1 MAKVVKYKVP
11 SQAASGAQTFS
22 DNLVGIQIT
31 DGSSQL
37 TNTNFALD
45 RATPEK
51 DSKSFSSVPFSDF
64 LTLDTLKEET
74 NAPKTN
80 TSKTTKDVI
89 KFRPSRS
96 DAGRSLF
103 GSLKERINIS
113 LGRIIAKFPASLLAD
128 SSTVTKTTN
137 YTAENISYDSVTK
150 ITQFESQQSIF
161 YNPFEII
168 LTKPN
173 SNVIIETDNP
183 VRDFYSAFK
192 NYVLIYQG
200 VSYNITNYTEP
211 TFDNNFVLTLEVEG
225 NLFSGYTDVNFD
237 YVIKPN
243 DSIIEEFFKN
253 LDDLEELLL
262 NRESNP
268 IYTSSFRVP
277 RDNYDNSA
285 TDLVGV
291 NVSWPV
297 SKDGWNPQIVGI
309 EYNQFVQSLFDL
321 SDEIDDYKS
330 NLIVRFLTSPQ
341 LFEFDTEDKR
351 AESVFQLYG
360 QSFDSVKK
368 YIDNIAFMRHV
379 SYDAINNIPDMLL
392 KNLSQNLGLD
402 TVNLFDEK
410 SLNDILYTRQ
420 DSNYS
425 GVAVGK
431 NLIESEYEFY
441 RRILI
446 NLAQLYKSKG
456 TRKTLEFFLK
466 FLGAPEPMIKINEY
480 VYEVTKLP
488 NISTLEDDLYDVIND
503 IKTDFVIT
511 GFSAST
517 YTYLT
522 GTTTSSS
529 ALTRDEYPIDENGL
543 PRKAYTSNGN
553 LYFQKGSGWYDITLQ
568 HRSPLI
574 LDEANSQLTGR
585 LKFTKTKNAPYTYG
599 EDYFD
604 VFRNLPGLDYGFDLE
619 SKVDN
624 LKIKNSSNDQES
636 SLILNRKNIS
646 VYLSPSQTIDYDIW
660 RQSKNG
666 TVNFGGLTP
675 QTGITFAEFIDNV
688 LSNVIKNSHSVRYE
702 KTYISLEDVY
712 NAYVSTVEVPYDFI
726 TLNEFVNKM
735 SPYWVQVVEQFIPA
749 TTLWTGGNVIENGK
763 LGRSKFK
770 YRKPCQLVE
779 IIDDVYPE
787 IGFRTYVNEIIT
799 DVSTGFQLQF
809 GDSNKDGYIRIFP
822 TFEIDGVK
830 YSGNTSDTSTYVVL
844 SGTTSSTTTSPKRA
858 SLYCGTAGNT
868 LDVGAEGADAYD
880 STYCIDLDALH
891 ILWKDAI
898 VGAINYINNNFGFN
912 IDNVGKNTVYGNSI
926 GNSALTG
933 TTNGPLLSYEFFTD
947 DNGNEKIKFKS
958 YKYGPNSCTI
968 VNSFNFFMGSPLYYP
983 ITYDAVTP
991 LPTPS
996 MTMTPTMTMTMTP
1009 TQTSTMTMTPTPSTT
1024 LAPTPSMTMTPT
1036 PSTTLGP
1043 TPSMTMTPTQTP
1055 TMTMTMTPSMTPTMT
1070 MTMTSTP
1077 SATPGPTPS
1086 YGISLSP
1093 DSRDDL
1099 GGAFTATVT
1108 AANISFPQTLYI
1120 TILSTSGTV
1129 DLNDFQNNFP
1139 STITLNQS
1147 GQEYSFSLAE
1157 DQLTEGTEKFKLE
1170 LRSGSASGTVLST
1183 SNEVTIIDGSLSPV
1197 YYQLSPC
1204 AGGSD
1209 VYSILKPPGT
1219 FTSGQRVVGSSETY
1233 YAAGNTFTVDPD
1245 PNGTKYDVDAVS
1257 PSINGCPEVT
1267 PPPENR
1273 TAYVTAWTR
1282 DTVDL
1287 TTIKSEVCGV
1297 DEQQLAI
1304 NLGYTQL
1311 NSGNLYVD
1319 ETSITSGTTYQLYT
1333 SNVATNGATPDGGGK
1348 WYAIKIQGASGNFTM
1363 VASINSSGIIQ
1374 DWTPCSTPVPSLSMT
1389 PSLTPT
1395 PPPSTE
1401 PTYLT
1406 SRGPRWECDNG
1417 TVYQYDIYENTN
1429 SYFTGNQFSNGT
1441 GGTLTFSGITSMLTS
1456 EPITTPNWVDSG
1468 SPYCINGTEYQLKID
1483 NNPCSSEYNTTDEV
1497 ATGDNSECW
1506 QLSDV
1511 YYTTCANANSAS
1523 EPYQSYVLNDT
1534 YKYTTFNVSGNWEN
1548 LGTFMQGDWYF
1559 VDSYGAHR
1567 RTFYT
1572 GDNLELLGTITNT
1585 DLSECTTSG
1594 GGGDPLPP
1602 G

>member
-1 MAKVVKYKVP
+1 MAKYKVP

-37 TNTNFALD
+37 TNTNFAID

-103 GSLKERINIS
+103 GSLKERLNIS
-113 LGRIIAKFPASLLAD
+113 LGRIIGKFPASLLAD

-137 YTAENISYDSVTK
+137 YTAEDITYDSVTK
-150 ITQFESQQSIF
+150 ITEFKSQQSIF

-225 NLFSGYTDVNFD
+225 NLFSGYTDVNFN

-243 DSIIEEFFKN
+243 DSIVEEFFKN

-291 NVSWPV
+291 NISWPV

-511 GFSAST
+511 GFSEST

-522 GTTTSSS
+522 GTTISSS

-568 HRSPLI
+568 HRSPLV

-604 VFRNLPGLDYGFDLE
+604 VFRNLPGLDYGFDIE

-636 SLILNRKNIS
+636 SLLLNRKNIS

-660 RQSKNG
+660 RQSKNR
-666 TVNFGGLTP
+666 TDNFGELTP

-712 NAYVSTVEVPYDFI
+712 NAYVSSVTYVPYDFI

-735 SPYWVQVVEQFIPA
+735 SPYWAQVVEQFIPA
-749 TTLWTGGNVIENGK
+749 TTLWTGGNIIENGK

-787 IGFRTYVNEIIT
+787 MGFRNYVNEIIT
-799 DVSTGFQLQF
+799 GDTGFREQF
-809 GDSNKDGYIRIFP
+809 GDVNQNGYIRIFP
-822 TFEIDGVK
+822 TFEIDGIK

-844 SGTTSSTTTSPKRA
+844 SGTTSSTATSPKRA
-858 SLYCGTAGNT
+858 SLYCGTAGNA
-868 LDVGAEGADAYD
+868 LDVGAVGADAYD
-880 STYCIDLDALH
+880 ATYCIDLDALY
-891 ILWKDAI
+891 ILWKAAI
-898 VGAINYINNNFGFN
+898 VGAINYINNNFSLD

-926 GNSALTG
+926 GNSSLTG
-933 TTNGPLLSYEFFTD
+933 TTKGPLLSYEFFTD

-968 VNSFNFFMGSPLYYP
+968 MNSFNFFMGSPLYYP

-991 LPTPS
+991 LPTNS
-996 MTMTPTMTMTMTP
+996 MTPTSQP
-1009 TQTSTMTMTPTPSTT
+1009 T
-1024 LAPTPSMTMTPT
+1024 L
-1036 PSTTLGP
+1036 
-1043 TPSMTMTPTQTP
+1043 TP
-1055 TMTMTMTPSMTPTMT
+1055 TMTMTMTPSETPTMTPTMT
-1070 MTMTSTP
+1070 MSSTPGSTP
-1077 SATPGPTPS
+1077 SMTMTTTPSETPTMTMSSTPG
-1086 YGISLSP
+1086 
-1093 DSRDDL
+1093 
-1099 GGAFTATVT
+1099 
-1108 AANISFPQTLYI
+1108 
-1120 TILSTSGTV
+1120 STM
-1129 DLNDFQNNFP
+1129 
-1139 STITLNQS
+1139 
-1147 GQEYSFSLAE
+1147 
-1157 DQLTEGTEKFKLE
+1157 
-1170 LRSGSASGTVLST
+1170 
-1183 SNEVTIIDGSLSPV
+1183 
-1197 YYQLSPC
+1197 
-1204 AGGSD
+1204 
-1209 VYSILKPPGT
+1209 
-1219 FTSGQRVVGSSETY
+1219 
-1233 YAAGNTFTVDPD
+1233 
-1245 PNGTKYDVDAVS
+1245 
-1257 PSINGCPEVT
+1257 
-1267 PPPENR
+1267 
-1273 TAYVTAWTR
+1273 
-1282 DTVDL
+1282 
-1287 TTIKSEVCGV
+1287 
-1297 DEQQLAI
+1297 
-1304 NLGYTQL
+1304 
-1311 NSGNLYVD
+1311 
-1319 ETSITSGTTYQLYT
+1319 
-1333 SNVATNGATPDGGGK
+1333 
-1348 WYAIKIQGASGNFTM
+1348 TM
-1363 VASINSSGIIQ
+1363 
-1374 DWTPCSTPVPSLSMT
+1374 TMT
-1389 PSLTPT
+1389 PSETPT
-1395 PPPSTE
+1395 MTMTITPSETPTMTTTPSETPTMTMTITPSMTMTPSTQSST
-1401 PTYLT
+1401 P
-1406 SRGPRWECDNG
+1406 
-1417 TVYQYDIYENTN
+1417 QYCNT
-1429 SYFTGNQFSNGT
+1429 
-1441 GGTLTFSGITSMLTS
+1441 IT
-1456 EPITTPNWVDSG
+1456 
-1468 SPYCINGTEYQLKID
+1468 
-1483 NNPCSSEYNTTDEV
+1483 V
-1497 ATGDNSECW
+1497 ATGDTTTNYFLRYTYNDVPTDTLISNLFADINTPGYYIYRLCSSTLVQLGLNGAIVTPPMEWDFHIDNTLNSC
-1506 QLSDV
+1506 STHFD
-1511 YYTTCANANSAS
+1511 
-1523 EPYQSYVLNDT
+1523 
-1534 YKYTTFNVSGNWEN
+1534 
-1548 LGTFMQGDWYF
+1548 
-1559 VDSYGAHR
+1559 
-1567 RTFYT
+1567 
-1572 GDNLELLGTITNT
+1572 
-1585 DLSECTTSG
+1585 CT
-1594 GGGDPLPP
+1594 
-1602 G
+1602 

>member
-103 GSLKERINIS
+103 GSLKDRLNIS

-137 YTAENISYDSVTK
+137 YTAENISYNSVTK

-173 SNVIIETDNP
+173 SSTIIETDNP

-225 NLFSGYTDVNFD
+225 NLFSGYTDANFD

-243 DSIIEEFFKN
+243 DNIVEEFFKN

-277 RDNYDNSA
+277 RDNFDSSA

-291 NVSWPV
+291 NVTWPV

-379 SYDAINNIPDMLL
+379 SYDAINNLPDMLL

-425 GVAVGK
+425 GVSVGK

-488 NISTLEDDLYDVIND
+488 NTSTLEDDLYDVINE

-511 GFSAST
+511 GFTEST

-529 ALTRDEYPIDENGL
+529 TLTREEYPIDDNGL

-604 VFRNLPGLDYGFDLE
+604 VFRNLPGLDYGFELE

-636 SLILNRKNIS
+636 SLLLNRKNIS

-666 TVNFGGLTP
+666 TNNFGGLTP
-675 QTGITFAEFIDNV
+675 QTGYTFAEFIDNV

-712 NAYVSTVEVPYDFI
+712 NAYVSTVNVPYDFI

-770 YRKPCQLVE
+770 YRKPCQLME

-799 DVSTGFQLQF
+799 DASTGFQLQF
-809 GDSNKDGYIRIFP
+809 GDSGKDGYIRIFP
-822 TFEIDGVK
+822 TFEIDGIK
-830 YSGNTSDTSTYVVL
+830 YSGNTSDTSTYVIL
-844 SGTTSSTTTSPKRA
+844 SGTTSNTTTSPKHA
-858 SLYCGTAGNT
+858 SLYCGTAGDT
-868 LDVGAEGADAYD
+868 LDVGAVGADAYD
-880 STYCIDLDALH
+880 ATYCIDLDALH
-891 ILWKDAI
+891 KLWKDAI
-898 VGAINYINNNFGFN
+898 VGAINYINNNFSLD

-933 TTNGPLLSYEFFTD
+933 TTKGPLLSYEFFTD
-947 DNGNEKIKFKS
+947 DNGVEKIKFKS

-968 VNSFNFFMGSPLYYP
+968 MNSFNFFMGSPLYYP
-983 ITYDAVTP
+983 ITYDAITP
-991 LPTPS
+991 LPTS
-996 MTMTPTMTMTMTP
+996 TMSMTPTMTMTITP
-1009 TQTSTMTMTPTPSTT
+1009 TMTST
-1024 LAPTPSMTMTPT
+1024 
-1036 PSTTLGP
+1036 
-1043 TPSMTMTPTQTP
+1043 MTMTPTQTP
-1055 TMTMTMTPSMTPTMT
+1055 TMTMSSTPSATPGSTPSMTMSSTPGSTPSMTPSETPTMT
-1070 MTMTSTP
+1070 MTMTPSETPTMTMTITPSMTMTMTPSETPTMTMTQTPSMTMTSTP
-1077 SATPGPTPS
+1077 PPTPAPSGCVTLSQSTS
-1086 YGISLSP
+1086 YDQYDCTGTLYQ
-1093 DSRDDL
+1093 RE
-1099 GGAFTATVT
+1099 TTTVT
-1108 AANISFPQTLYI
+1108 ATLASISPI
-1120 TILSTSGTV
+1120 TVIVRTYATRT
-1129 DLNDFQNNFP
+1129 DC
-1139 STITLNQS
+1139 LNQQFSVQYDTYINAGDLS
-1147 GQEYSFSLAE
+1147 GFTNITTL
-1157 DQLTEGTEKFKLE
+1157 
-1170 LRSGSASGTVLST
+1170 
-1183 SNEVTIIDGSLSPV
+1183 IIVD
-1197 YYQLSPC
+1197 C
-1204 AGGSD
+1204 GGSGCA
-1209 VYSILKPPGT
+1209 P
-1219 FTSGQRVVGSSETY
+1219 ET
-1233 YAAGNTFTVDPD
+1233 
-1245 PNGTKYDVDAVS
+1245 
-1257 PSINGCPEVT
+1257 I
-1267 PPPENR
+1267 
-1273 TAYVTAWTR
+1273 
-1282 DTVDL
+1282 
-1287 TTIKSEVCGV
+1287 
-1297 DEQQLAI
+1297 AI
-1304 NLGYTQL
+1304 NSQEVLTANYT
-1311 NSGNLYVD
+1311 
-1319 ETSITSGTTYQLYT
+1319 I
-1333 SNVATNGATPDGGGK
+1333 
-1348 WYAIKIQGASGNFTM
+1348 
-1363 VASINSSGIIQ
+1363 
-1374 DWTPCSTPVPSLSMT
+1374 C
-1389 PSLTPT
+1389 
-1395 PPPSTE
+1395 E
-1401 PTYLT
+1401 P
-1406 SRGPRWECDNG
+1406 
-1417 TVYQYDIYENTN
+1417 
-1429 SYFTGNQFSNGT
+1429 
-1441 GGTLTFSGITSMLTS
+1441 
-1456 EPITTPNWVDSG
+1456 
-1468 SPYCINGTEYQLKID
+1468 
-1483 NNPCSSEYNTTDEV
+1483 
-1497 ATGDNSECW
+1497 
-1506 QLSDV
+1506 
-1511 YYTTCANANSAS
+1511 
-1523 EPYQSYVLNDT
+1523 
-1534 YKYTTFNVSGNWEN
+1534 
-1548 LGTFMQGDWYF
+1548 
-1559 VDSYGAHR
+1559 
-1567 RTFYT
+1567 
-1572 GDNLELLGTITNT
+1572 
-1585 DLSECTTSG
+1585 
-1594 GGGDPLPP
+1594 
-1602 G
+1602 

>member
-11 SQAASGAQTFS
+11 SQVPSGAQTFS

-45 RATPEK
+45 RQTPEK

-103 GSLKERINIS
+103 GSLKERLNIS
-113 LGRIIAKFPASLLAD
+113 LGRIIGKFPASLFAD

-137 YTAENISYDSVTK
+137 YTAEEISYNSVTK
-150 ITQFESQQSIF
+150 ITEFKSQQSIF

-168 LTKPN
+168 LAKPN
-173 SNVIIETDNP
+173 SSVIIDTDNP

-211 TFDNNFVLTLEVEG
+211 TFDNNFVLTLEVDG
-225 NLFSGYTDVNFD
+225 NLFSGYTNANFD

-243 DSIIEEFFKN
+243 DSIVEEFFKN

-268 IYTSSFRVP
+268 IYTSSFKVP

-425 GVAVGK
+425 GVVVGK

-511 GFSAST
+511 GFTGST

-529 ALTRDEYPIDENGL
+529 TLTRDEYPIDENGL

-585 LKFTKTKNAPYTYG
+585 LKYTKTKNAPYTYG

-604 VFRNLPGLDYGFDLE
+604 NFRNLPGLDYGFELE

-636 SLILNRKNIS
+636 SLLLNRKNIS

-660 RQSKNG
+660 RQSKNR
-666 TVNFGGLTP
+666 TDNFGGLTP
-675 QTGITFAEFIDNV
+675 QTGYTFAEFIDNV

-712 NAYVSTVEVPYDFI
+712 NAYVTGMTYVPYDFI

-770 YRKPCQLVE
+770 HRKPCQLVE

-787 IGFRTYVNEIIT
+787 MGFRNYVNEIIT
-799 DVSTGFQLQF
+799 GDTGFRQEF
-809 GDSNKDGYIRIFP
+809 GDTNQNGYIRIFP

-830 YSGNTSDTSTYVVL
+830 YSGNTGDASTYVVL
-844 SGTTSSTTTSPKRA
+844 SGTTSNTATSPKNA

-868 LDVGAEGADAYD
+868 LDVGAVGADAYD
-880 STYCIDLDALH
+880 STYCIDLDALY

-898 VGAINYINNNFGFN
+898 VGAINYINNNN
-912 IDNVGKNTVYGNSI
+912 DYPDIDSVGKNTVYGNSI
-926 GNSALTG
+926 GYSGITG
-933 TTNGPLLSYEFFTD
+933 TTNVVSLLSHEFFTD

-958 YKYGPNSCTI
+958 YKYGPHSCTI
-968 VNSFNFFMGSPLYYP
+968 MNSFNFFMGSPLYYP

-991 LPTPS
+991 LPATSTTPTAQPTSTPTAQPTSTPTAQPTSTPS
-996 MTMTPTMTMTMTP
+996 ATPGSTPTAQPTSTPTAQPTSTPTAQPTSTPTAQPTSTPTAQPTSSPTAQPTLTPTMTPTMTMT
-1009 TQTSTMTMTPTPSTT
+1009 PSV
-1024 LAPTPSMTMTPT
+1024 S
-1036 PSTTLGP
+1036 S
-1043 TPSMTMTPTQTP
+1043 
-1055 TMTMTMTPSMTPTMT
+1055 
-1070 MTMTSTP
+1070 STP
-1077 SATPGPTPS
+1077 QYCHTITSSTGDTTTNYFLRYTYNGVATDTLLSNLLADTNTSGYYIYRLCSSTLVQLGYYNGVEWNLVATPG
-1086 YGISLSP
+1086 GW
-1093 DSRDDL
+1093 D
-1099 GGAFTATVT
+1099 F
-1108 AANISFPQTLYI
+1108 NI
-1120 TILSTSGTV
+1120 
-1129 DLNDFQNNFP
+1129 NN
-1139 STITLNQS
+1139 TLNS
-1147 GQEYSFSLAE
+1147 C
-1157 DQLTEGTEKFKLE
+1157 
-1170 LRSGSASGTVLST
+1170 
-1183 SNEVTIIDGSLSPV
+1183 SNHFD
-1197 YYQLSPC
+1197 
-1204 AGGSD
+1204 
-1209 VYSILKPPGT
+1209 
-1219 FTSGQRVVGSSETY
+1219 
-1233 YAAGNTFTVDPD
+1233 
-1245 PNGTKYDVDAVS
+1245 
-1257 PSINGCPEVT
+1257 
-1267 PPPENR
+1267 
-1273 TAYVTAWTR
+1273 
-1282 DTVDL
+1282 
-1287 TTIKSEVCGV
+1287 
-1297 DEQQLAI
+1297 
-1304 NLGYTQL
+1304 
-1311 NSGNLYVD
+1311 
-1319 ETSITSGTTYQLYT
+1319 
-1333 SNVATNGATPDGGGK
+1333 
-1348 WYAIKIQGASGNFTM
+1348 
-1363 VASINSSGIIQ
+1363 
-1374 DWTPCSTPVPSLSMT
+1374 
-1389 PSLTPT
+1389 
-1395 PPPSTE
+1395 
-1401 PTYLT
+1401 
-1406 SRGPRWECDNG
+1406 
-1417 TVYQYDIYENTN
+1417 
-1429 SYFTGNQFSNGT
+1429 
-1441 GGTLTFSGITSMLTS
+1441 
-1456 EPITTPNWVDSG
+1456 
-1468 SPYCINGTEYQLKID
+1468 
-1483 NNPCSSEYNTTDEV
+1483 
-1497 ATGDNSECW
+1497 
-1506 QLSDV
+1506 
-1511 YYTTCANANSAS
+1511 
-1523 EPYQSYVLNDT
+1523 
-1534 YKYTTFNVSGNWEN
+1534 
-1548 LGTFMQGDWYF
+1548 
-1559 VDSYGAHR
+1559 
-1567 RTFYT
+1567 
-1572 GDNLELLGTITNT
+1572 
-1585 DLSECTTSG
+1585 CT
-1594 GGGDPLPP
+1594 
-1602 G
+1602 